1 MQCQNPSQSVTC
13 PDFKP
18 DKTFQT
24 YEWEPS
30 AVHGKGCEFSR
41 FSNISYCELMRNKT
55 VAIIGDSISFNSY
68 LDLSYLLGVPKQ
80 PPKVRTS
87 FSIFTSQVCHNSSL
101 LVAKKDY
108 YLNEEVMKNLL
119 LDKYFPD
126 VLILNRGSH
135 YKPDDVL
142 INHLVDK
149 TFPIVRKWQQR
160 CSLHNKDCLFIW
172 RTTVPGHANCTTFS
186 EPFTSL
192 SDAED
197 FISRGNIHY
206 WHKFSAQNELVLNAL
221 RKSNLTYEVMD
232 AYDLNIL
239 RPDMHLGKH
248 DCLHT
253 VS

>member
-1 MQCQNPSQSVTC
+1 MQCENPSQSITC

-41 FSNISYCELMRNKT
+41 FSYMSYCELMRNKT
-55 VAIIGDSISFNSY
+55 VAIIGDSVSFNSY

-80 PPKVRTS
+80 PPKLRRS

-108 YLNEEVMKNLL
+108 FLNEKVMENFL

-126 VLILNRGSH
+126 VLILNRGAH
-135 YKPDDVL
+135 YEPDDVL
-142 INHLVDK
+142 INHLVNN
-149 TFPIVRKWQQR
+149 TFPIARKWQQR

-172 RTTVPGHANCTTFS
+172 RTTVPGHVNCTTMS

-197 FISRGNIHY
+197 FIRRGEY
-206 WHKFSAQNELVLNAL
+206 LSLAQIFCTE
-221 RKSNLTYEVMD
+221 
-232 AYDLNIL
+232 
-239 RPDMHLGKH
+239 
-248 DCLHT
+248 
-253 VS
+253 